1 MPLYTKC
8 IRRHFYMS
16 QNIEM
21 IKTFLNLQDKDI
33 QDVQITNNNGVIV
46 NVILKS
52 KATYCD
58 VCGSTHIL
66 SNGYYSR
73 VVKTTNDLFDNT
85 TIRLKVKRFKCMDCH
100 HSFSDSK
107 VLAPRNSTVTYQTI
121 IKIMELLKSHTMTFK
136 EVAQLCNLSVTSV
149 VRIFDKHCHINRST
163 LPEAL
168 CIDEV
173 YTKNSDFKSKFSCI
187 LYDFEKQTIIDVLP
201 SRRKNYLHHYFQSIK
216 KDELDNVKYVCID
229 MYDTYRSISK
239 CYFKKA
245 IICADSFHV
254 VKHINDDLNKTRI
267 RVMNSYTTDSL
278 EYYLLKNFNFLLL
291 DRSVEL
297 ENKAKFN
304 KRLNRYINY
313 SQILDLILSI
323 NNDLRYGYYIKER
336 YFAFNNMS
344 YNDDLDK
351 QLDDIISNL
360 ILFNIPEFQEF
371 TTLLSNWRQEILN
384 SFSIYKGRRINNS
397 IAESV
402 NSRISSIIF
411 NSKGIRNHERRR
423 KRIMYAINK
432 NGFLLK

>member
-1 MPLYTKC
+1 
-8 IRRHFYMS
+8 MS
-16 QNIEM
+16 QNIEL
-21 IKTFLNLQDKDI
+21 IKTFLNLDDKDI
-33 QDVQITNNNGVIV
+33 QDIQITNDDGVVV

-52 KATYCD
+52 KATCCD
-58 VCGSTHIL
+58 VCGSTNIL

-85 TIRLKVKRFKCMDCH
+85 TIRLKVKRFKCMDCR

-107 VLAPRNSTVTYQTI
+107 VLAPRNSTVSYQTI

-136 EVAQLCNLSVTSV
+136 SAAELCNLSVTTV
-149 VRIFDKHCHINRST
+149 IRIFDKHCHINRSS
-163 LPEAL
+163 LPTAL

-173 YTKNSDFKSKFSCI
+173 YTKNSDFKSKYSCI
-187 LYDFEKQTIIDVLP
+187 LYDFEHQTIVDVLP
-201 SRRKNYLHHYFQSIK
+201 SRRKNYLHHYLQSLN

-239 CYFKKA
+239 SYFKKA

-291 DRSVEL
+291 DRSINL

-313 SQILDLILSI
+313 SQLLDLILSI
-323 NNDLRYGYYIKER
+323 NDDLRYGYHIKER
-336 YFAFNNMS
+336 YFFFNNLS
-344 YNDDLDK
+344 INDDLENY
-351 QLDDIISNL
+351 LDDIIKDL
-360 ILFNIPEFQEF
+360 IFFNIPEFQEF
-371 TTLLSNWRQEILN
+371 TTLLINWKQEILN
-384 SFSIYKGRRINNS
+384 SFTPYKGRRINNS

-402 NSRISSIIF
+402 NSRVSSIIF
-411 NSKGIRNHERRR
+411 NSKGIRNHNRRR

-432 NGFLLK
+432 DGFLLK